1 MKNLSKFYYK
11 HTMKY
16 CTIITNYK
24 RLFINMEN
32 IHDALEIE
40 NHVKYRTL
48 SYFWYI
54 WFEKLWGYMHLN
66 GDNFLLVWDD

>member
-1 MKNLSKFYYK
+1 MKNLNKFYYK

-54 WFEKLWGYMHLN
+54 
-66 GDNFLLVWDD
+66 